1 MTGKQ
6 VRLFLAD
13 GTVGGL
19 VTAEIMNWTGHLIQ
33 GRRTDLK
40 QIRQRVEAARTGVYL
55 LFGTDE
61 EDRRLAYIGQSDNV
75 ADRLVQHDAKK
86 EFWDEVIIVT
96 SKDSNL
102 TSAHVRYL
110 EAQLVKIAQTVGRYR
125 LENGNNPR
133 GGADLPEADASD
145 MDYFI
150 DQIRILL
157 PVLGHDIVR
166 GRVAA
171 TTTAAGP
178 DSLGTAGSA
187 GHGTRDAEVVAAA
200 ADTPPVLGVASAPEG
215 SPVFRLRTRS
225 GVDARAQVVDG
236 EFTVLTGS
244 DVVARM
250 LPPAAGASSTTQG
263 QYDSRSRLHAD
274 MVRGAEPKGGDLCT
288 LLKDVVFTSPSAAA
302 SVVQGRGSANGKTMW
317 KTEGGHTFGEWLDSQ
332 A

>member
-19 VTAEIMNWTGHLIQ
+19 VTAEIMNWTGHLIR

-86 EFWDEVIIVT
+86 DFWDEVIIVT

-166 GRVAA
+166 GRVTAS
-171 TTTAAGP
+171 TTAAGP
-178 DSLGTAGSA
+178 GSLGPAGSA
-187 GHGTRDAEVVAAA
+187 GHGARDAEAMAAA
-200 ADTPPVLGVASAPEG
+200 ADAPAVAGVASAPED
-215 SPVFRLRTRS
+215 SPVFLLRTRS
-225 GVDARAQVVDG
+225 GVDAQAQVVDG
-236 EFTVLTGS
+236 EFTVLAGS
-244 DVVARM
+244 VVVARM
-250 LPPAAGASSTTQG
+250 QPPSAGASATTQG

-274 MVRGAEPKGGDLCT
+274 MVRGAEPTDGVLCA

-302 SVVQGRGSANGKTMW
+302 SVVQGRGAANGKTMW
-317 KTEGGHTFGEWLDSQ
+317 KTEDGRTFGEWLDSQ

>member
-19 VTAEIMNWTGHLIQ
+19 VTAEIMNWTGHLIR

-166 GRVAA
+166 GRVTAS
-171 TTTAAGP
+171 TTAAGP
-178 DSLGTAGSA
+178 GSFGPAGSA
-187 GHGTRDAEVVAAA
+187 GHSARDAEAMA
-200 ADTPPVLGVASAPEG
+200 ADAPAVAGVASAPED
-215 SPVFRLRTRS
+215 SPVFLLRTRS
-225 GVDARAQVVDG
+225 GVDAQAQVVDG
-236 EFTVLTGS
+236 EFTVLAGS
-244 DVVARM
+244 VVVARM
-250 LPPAAGASSTTQG
+250 QPPSAGASATTQG

-274 MVRGAEPKGGDLCT
+274 MVRGAEPTDGVLCA

-302 SVVQGRGSANGKTMW
+302 SVVQGRGAANGKTMW
-317 KTEGGHTFGEWLDSQ
+317 KTEDGRTFGEWLDSQ

>member
-1 MTGKQ
+1 
-6 VRLFLAD
+6 
-13 GTVGGL
+13 
-19 VTAEIMNWTGHLIQ
+19 
-33 GRRTDLK
+33 
-40 QIRQRVEAARTGVYL
+40 
-55 LFGTDE
+55 
-61 EDRRLAYIGQSDNV
+61 
-75 ADRLVQHDAKK
+75 
-86 EFWDEVIIVT
+86 
-96 SKDSNL
+96 
-102 TSAHVRYL
+102 L

-171 TTTAAGP
+171 TTTVAGP
-178 DSLGTAGSA
+178 GSLGTARSS
-187 GHGTRDAEVVAAA
+187 GHGTRDAEVVAGS
-200 ADTPPVLGVASAPEG
+200 ADAPAVAGVASAPEG

-317 KTEGGHTFGEWLDSQ
+317 KTEDGHTFGEWLDSQ